1 MNLGVEIIRVE
12 IPEIHDNQARVEV
25 HIEYS
30 EKLKRDTQHFE
41 FVVRQGSGFMLKVTP
56 KKPGK
61 QPTMEDAAKV
71 VDGWLDKIRNT
82 EGQ

>member
-1 MNLGVEIIRVE
+1 MKLGVETIRVE
-12 IPEIHDNQARVEV
+12 VPEIHENQCRVEV
-25 HIEYS
+25 WIEYE

-56 KKPGK
+56 KLPGK
-61 QPTMEDAAKV
+61 APTMEDAAKV
-71 VDGWLDKIRNT
+71 VDGWLHKIRNA